1 LQQLPEQAAL
11 HRLKPWPG
19 DRPATRPLAAL
30 RSRPLPP
37 RDRAAAVAL
46 SALILVVE
54 VARHHAP
61 TETAL
66 LLALL
71 AAIALAGRWLLRD
84 LRVHQTNFPYPS
96 GLRLTTGASD
106 AERQPR

>member
-1 LQQLPEQAAL
+1 VIIAGHRVPYTATVFDRGGEEAL
-11 HRLKPWPG
+11 L
-19 DRPATRPLAAL
+19 L
-30 RSRPLPP
+30 
-37 RDRAAAVAL
+37 VAL
-46 SALILVVE
+46 SALILLLE

-84 LRVHQTNFPYPS
+84 LRVHPANFPYPS
-96 GLRLTTGASD
+96 GSHGLRLTIDVSD